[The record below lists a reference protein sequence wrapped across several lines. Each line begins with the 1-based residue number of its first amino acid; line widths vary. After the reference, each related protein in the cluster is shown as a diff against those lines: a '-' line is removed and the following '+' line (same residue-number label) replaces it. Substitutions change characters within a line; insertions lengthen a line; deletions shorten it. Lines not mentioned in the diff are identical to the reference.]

1 MGCFSCQKARKR
13 AGVIMYDTG
22 SGLLSTCVVELYCGP
37 PPLWAISPPSTTKQ
51 LYCYQASPSFV
62 AADRCCTN
70 SLIFLRPRLR
80 RDLHALSRCST
91 RSAMES
97 PAVPVPLD
105 PREQPILEKLL
116 RTRDALLLLK
126 QDKSSYI
133 KSRDVLPLY
142 EEVIGEVET
151 LNSIRK
157 DRDGRLIYNRCEH
170 RLGLCVI

>member
-1 MGCFSCQKARKR
+1 
-13 AGVIMYDTG
+13 
-22 SGLLSTCVVELYCGP
+22 
-37 PPLWAISPPSTTKQ
+37 
-51 LYCYQASPSFV
+51 
-62 AADRCCTN
+62 
-70 SLIFLRPRLR
+70 
-80 RDLHALSRCST
+80 
-91 RSAMES
+91 MES

-157 DRDGRLIYNRCEH
+157 ERGGRLIYNRC
-170 RLGLCVI
+170 